1 MALIYLLAMRVFE
14 RFNCWPQMLPV
25 ITESKHYKFVKRG
38 LKVELELAR
47 LFHFIH
53 REESVK
59 AIGSW
64 APGVAA
70 SMLELDSEDERKEL
84 LGAFLKEKL
93 EAMLEGDFS
102 IKVRK
107 GQEWQ
112 TVTVAIEDAST
123 LVLKE
128 LALQLSIEDYELTY
142 YHHDSE
148 TRQIIMEH
156 NTEPALV
163 LEGSRT
169 NLIIKYLKQ
178 FVIA

>member
-1 MALIYLLAMRVFE
+1 MALIYLMAMRVYE

-25 ITESKHYKFVKRG
+25 ITQSKHYKFVKRG

-47 LFHFIH
+47 LFEFIY
-53 REESVK
+53 REEKMK

-64 APGVAA
+64 NPGVAE
-70 SMLELDSEDERKEL
+70 SMLELDSEEERKEL
-84 LGAFLKEKL
+84 LGTFLKGKL
-93 EAMLEGDFS
+93 EAILEGDFS

-107 GQEWQ
+107 GQECQ
-112 TVTVAIEDAST
+112 VVTVTIEDAST
-123 LVLKE
+123 LFLKE
-128 LALQLSIEDYELTY
+128 LGMQLAIEEYELTY

-156 NTEPALV
+156 NIEPALV
-163 LEGSRT
+163 LEGNRS
-169 NLIIKYLKQ
+169 NLIIKFLKQ